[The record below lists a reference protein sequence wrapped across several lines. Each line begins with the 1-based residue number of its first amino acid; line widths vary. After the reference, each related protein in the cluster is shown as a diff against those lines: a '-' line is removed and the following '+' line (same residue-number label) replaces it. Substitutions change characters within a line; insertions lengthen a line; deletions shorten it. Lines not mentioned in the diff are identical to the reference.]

1 MKPISARYSLYRV
14 LAAITLLLCM
24 VMTGEAYGQGF
35 MVKPMRIE
43 VAPAPGR
50 QIEIPVEIQNTAGD
64 GARDIELRLV
74 ELSQGVEG
82 GWRLIEP
89 DSGED
94 VSQLYSSV
102 SWASLPVDRISIEPL
117 QAATISVQVN
127 VPVDAKGAYF
137 AGLIAETPLPA
148 DPQGIVVRVRFL
160 IPLIVEI
167 AGRTV
172 RQQVSLAN
180 VEMSRVDAIGA
191 TPGST
196 KASLVIV
203 NEGRTFSRV
212 KGKLSIESRN
222 GDTWRL
228 VTRLDVP
235 ERSII
240 PGVTL
245 QLGDD
250 INRRLP
256 TGTYR
261 LKGELSVDGRRLP
274 QMVKEVEFTGD
285 ASADAVAFDTALLL
299 EPLSVSMDVLP
310 GATRTTTVAIA
321 NPGPD
326 PIRVSMESVTPL
338 GMLGVEMGQIR
349 GTDLSAQPWTEI
361 RPAEFTIRP
370 GGRQNVRVI
379 SRIPEDGVQY
389 PNYYASLVLKG
400 VYPDGQSAGETRST
414 LHLANV
420 RGESRADAVVDQLSI
435 SEGPTPTQYIIQSRI
450 ANIGNVHI
458 LPLARA
464 FLLTPQ
470 GRQTVVTALAGDD
483 GMILPLGKRT
493 YGAEIDLAGVEPG
506 YYALRVTFDLGDD
519 KEVSKQQVV
528 LVGTQ
533 EIVGPDGQKVV
544 VPMIAV
550 DPDATEFPDGVDV
563 DTEPPQPLD
572 TQVERSIDNE
582 IESAD

>member
-1 MKPISARYSLYRV
+1 MKPISAKKSLYRV

-24 VMTGEAYGQGF
+24 VMAGEAYGQGF

-50 QIEIPVEIQNTAGD
+50 QIAIPVEIQNTAGD

-82 GWRLIEP
+82 GWRLIKP

-94 VSQLYSSV
+94 VSRLYSSV
-102 SWASLPVDRISIEPL
+102 SWASLPVDRISIAPL
-117 QAATISVQVN
+117 QAATISVRVN
-127 VPVDAKGAYF
+127 VPADAKGAYF

-167 AGRTV
+167 AGRPV

-196 KASLVIV
+196 RASLVIV
-203 NEGRTFSRV
+203 NDGRTFSRV

-245 QLGDD
+245 ELGDD
-250 INRRLP
+250 IKRRLP

-274 QMVKEVEFTGD
+274 QIVKEVDFTGD

-321 NPGPD
+321 NPGTD
-326 PIRVSMESVTPL
+326 PIRVSMESVTPV

-349 GTDLSAQPWTEI
+349 GIDLSAQPWTEI

-400 VYPDGQSAGETRST
+400 LYSDGQSAGETRST
-414 LHLANV
+414 LHLANA
-420 RGESRADAVVDQLSI
+420 RGESRADAMVDQLSI

-470 GRQTVVTALAGDD
+470 GRQIVVTALAGDD

-493 YGAEIDLAGVEPG
+493 YGAEIDLTGVEPG

-533 EIVGPDGQKVV
+533 ELRG
-544 VPMIAV
+544 
-550 DPDATEFPDGVDV
+550 T
-563 DTEPPQPLD
+563 
-572 TQVERSIDNE
+572 
-582 IESAD
+582 